1 MWCHDGGRTR
11 TLAGEQL
18 WIAGTR
24 RTSLVEAVPPQMRK
38 KLRTLLEGAIELF
51 VFAAL
56 FYGSISIAE
65 KANKI

>member
-1 MWCHDGGRTR
+1 M
-11 TLAGEQL
+11 
-18 WIAGTR
+18 
-24 RTSLVEAVPPQMRK
+24 SLVEAVPPQVRN